1 MPSRTT
7 YGRRAVTQVVV
18 AAALVVVAIA
28 LSRAGGLGLER
39 ELAVSAVRA
48 AVQLAA
54 VGAVV
59 TLVFEHAGLAA
70 AFVAVMLGTATL
82 TSGRRLRGVPDAWWR
97 AGAAIAAGAA
107 TGIAPMLLT
116 GAFSTEPRELIPVA
130 GILIG
135 GAMVAT
141 SVTGRR
147 LTEHVGEDLPAIETR
162 LALGVPVRAALSDA
176 VRASATTGLIPLLD
190 QTKNVGLVTLPGTF
204 VGLVLGGASPAEAA
218 RVQLTVL
225 LALLAVEVVAALAVA
240 RLVVAGLTAPGE
252 RIRIPGLTYQAWL
265 LPQCG
270 QPTEVETSALNA

>member
-1 MPSRTT
+1 M
-7 YGRRAVTQVVV
+7 TQVAV
-18 AAALVVVAIA
+18 AAALVVVAVA
-28 LSRAGGLGLER
+28 LSRAGRLGLER
-39 ELAVSAVRA
+39 ELAVSALRA

-59 TLVFEHAGLAA
+59 TLVFENAGLAA
-70 AFVAVMLGTATL
+70 AFVAVMLGTATF
-82 TSGRRLRGVPDAWWR
+82 TSGRRLRGVPDAPWR

-135 GAMVAT
+135 GAMAAT

-147 LTEHVGEDLPAIETR
+147 LAEHVGDDLAGIEAR
-162 LALGVPVRAALSDA
+162 LALGVPVRESVAHA
-176 VRASATTGLIPLLD
+176 VRGAATTGLIPLLD

-204 VGLVLGGASPAEAA
+204 VGLVLGGATPAEAA

-225 LALLAVEVVAALAVA
+225 LALMAVEVVAALAVA

-252 RIRIPGLTYQAWL
+252 RVR
-265 LPQCG
+265 LPARV
-270 QPTEVETSALNA
+270 P

>member
-1 MPSRTT
+1 
-7 YGRRAVTQVVV
+7 VTQVIV

-28 LSRAGGLGLER
+28 VSRAGGLGLER

-176 VRASATTGLIPLLD
+176 VRASATTGLVPLLD

-225 LALLAVEVVAALAVA
+225 LALLAVEVIAALAVA

-252 RIRIPGLTYQAWL
+252 RIRIPGS
-265 LPQCG
+265 G
-270 QPTEVETSALNA
+270 